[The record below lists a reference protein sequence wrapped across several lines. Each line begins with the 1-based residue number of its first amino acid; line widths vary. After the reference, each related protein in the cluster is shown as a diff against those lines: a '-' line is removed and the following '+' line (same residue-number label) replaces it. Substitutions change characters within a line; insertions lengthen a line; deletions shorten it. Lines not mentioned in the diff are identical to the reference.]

1 MGVHYP
7 YAFESMFKA
16 IILCY
21 PNENMFLAQKYWPV
35 KNAENSW
42 AATAASNSFNE
53 ISNWQCLLLILLLR
67 VIQSFGLCLQ
77 YRAVVNISK
86 SSTAERCVFC
96 GFYAFIILLI
106 HILLGSIS
114 KLKVNEITGASS
126 RKIPVHHDSMQVGVD
141 MAHEPG
147 DWRQVVGRV
156 WWWVVP

>member
-21 PNENMFLAQKYWPV
+21 PNENMFLAGKSWPRV
-35 KNAENSW
+35 

-96 GFYAFIILLI
+96 GFYAFTVLLI
-106 HILLGSIS
+106 DILLGSIS
-114 KLKVNEITGASS
+114 KLKVNEITVASS